1 VRNTIIRFCTL
12 FFVFVGFAVSVL
24 KAQTIPV
31 GMPFFEDALRR
42 GQLMGKLDSN
52 VSFQVRPVDPIRAM
66 RLSSTFGKDSMLFPL
81 DSLQYSSW
89 ANESFLK
96 GKIRVVTLPLYFHTQ
111 YNQHHPYGWSDGLRI
126 PNKGIQQYVSG
137 GLYVKAGRLEI
148 QYRPEFLYA
157 QNQDFQNPPYR
168 AIDIDNPDRF
178 GTKPIYMSAP
188 GQSFAKLHFGPMA
201 VGYSTENIFWGPGLK
216 NSIVMTN
223 NAPGFGHFTIHTNRP
238 IKTRYGTL
246 EGQFL
251 GAQLE
256 NSGFH
261 PYPVSSSNWPPI
273 AGDILPDTT
282 KKSKYH
288 SFVNGVVLSFQPKWT
303 PGLFLG
309 VTRVVQARG
318 VPKKL
323 NDYLKIGYL
332 GLRGENTGQ
341 GPDANGFNRN
351 QIISFFGRYLF
362 QQSHAEVYFEM
373 GREDAWFDAEDLITN
388 PTHTTVWMAGMRK
401 LYVLPGKDRWL
412 QVFGE
417 YAKIQAP
424 VSNYSRAFGYSF
436 YTHSPNVEG
445 WTHRGQVLGAGIGP
459 GSNMNTAGIT
469 YGKGFNTYGL
479 HLERVVY
486 NEDMLYTRINY
497 LRLNPNVNPLFID
510 DSKHY
515 VDWGFLLSHHTTYG
529 KIHVGYN
536 LHIMRTYNFQ
546 WNYDPYGAAGP
557 FRFPGIN
564 LWSVNADVS
573 LVYRF

>member
-1 VRNTIIRFCTL
+1 MRNTKTL
-12 FFVFVGFAVSVL
+12 FTTLFLLGSCLAQL
-24 KAQTIPV
+24 KTLAQTVPV

-42 GQLMGKLDSN
+42 GQLMGRLDSN
-52 VSFQVRPVDPIRAM
+52 VSFQIRPVDPIRAF
-66 RLSSTFGKDSMLFPL
+66 RLSSSFGKDSVLFPL
-81 DSLQYSSW
+81 DSLRYDAW

-126 PNKGIQQYVSG
+126 PNKGIQQYLSAGV
-137 GLYVKAGRLEI
+137 YVKAGPLEI
-148 QYRPEFLYA
+148 QYRPEFIYA

-168 AIDIDNPDRF
+168 AIEIDNPDRM
-178 GTKPIYMSAP
+178 GTKPYNTSSP
-188 GQSFAKLHFGPMA
+188 GQSFVKLHFGA
-201 VGYSTENIFWGPGLK
+201 LALGYSTENIWWGPGMK
-216 NSIVMTN
+216 NSIVISN
-223 NAPGFGHFTIHTNRP
+223 NAPGFGHATIHTNRP
-238 IKTRYGTL
+238 IKTRYGTF
-246 EGQFL
+246 EGQFIA
-251 GAQLE
+251 AQLE

-261 PYPVSSSNWPPI
+261 PYPVASNNWPPI

-309 VTRVVQARG
+309 LTRVVQARG
-318 VPKKL
+318 VPKKPG
-323 NDYLKIGYL
+323 DYLKIGYL

-341 GPDANGFNRN
+341 GPNANGFNRN

-362 QQSHAEVYFEM
+362 KESHAEIYFEM
-373 GREDAWFDAEDLITN
+373 GREDAWFDVEDLITN

-401 LYVLPGKDRWL
+401 MYALPGKDRWL
-412 QVFGE
+412 QIFGE
-417 YAKIQAP
+417 YTKIQAP

-436 YTHSPNVEG
+436 YTHRPNVEG

-469 YGKGFNTYGL
+469 YGKGFDTYGL

-515 VDWGFLLSHHTTYG
+515 VDWGFLLSHHTQYG
-529 KIHVGYN
+529 KLNVGYN
-536 LHIMRTYNFQ
+536 LHILRTYNFQ
-546 WNYDPYGAAGP
+546 WNYAPDGAAGP